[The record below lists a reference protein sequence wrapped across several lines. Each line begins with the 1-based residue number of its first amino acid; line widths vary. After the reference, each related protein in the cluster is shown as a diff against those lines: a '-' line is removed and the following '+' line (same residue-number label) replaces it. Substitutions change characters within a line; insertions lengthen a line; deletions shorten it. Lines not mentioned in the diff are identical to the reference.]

1 MCFNKEISQS
11 MSEVDLIQLEWKKFT
26 QKNIYSF
33 LEIINKERELN
44 PLTFL
49 VIANA
54 CFEDVILKNVCLNG
68 IRFINCKFKDCTI
81 LDSNLKGTEFLHVS
95 FEDVFFIGN
104 DMRSVGYFKSRLESV
119 KIRRCIMFKNKFKVV
134 SFGNVIIDES
144 NLDDSE
150 IRESNFDDIRLISTS
165 GTLLNCPE
173 EGSFIGFKSLCSKNG
188 RNLFICK
195 LEIPAD
201 AKRSSAFGRKC
212 RCSKAKVL
220 EIWDMDN
227 KGNYTIPVNSGYSRH
242 EPTFEYKVGEMVYPD
257 SFDDNRWDE
266 CSNGIHFF
274 ITKQEAIDY

>member
-1 MCFNKEISQS
+1 

-95 FEDVFFIGN
+95 FEDVLFIGN

-150 IRESNFDDIRLISTS
+150 TRESNFDDIR
-165 GTLLNCPE
+165 
-173 EGSFIGFKSLCSKNG
+173 
-188 RNLFICK
+188 
-195 LEIPAD
+195 
-201 AKRSSAFGRKC
+201 
-212 RCSKAKVL
+212 
-220 EIWDMDN
+220 
-227 KGNYTIPVNSGYSRH
+227 
-242 EPTFEYKVGEMVYPD
+242 
-257 SFDDNRWDE
+257 
-266 CSNGIHFF
+266 
-274 ITKQEAIDY
+274 